1 MKDMKFMK
9 GGKERVQEGSKEHRA
24 ESIGK
29 TTTATAPFRVQGSG
43 RRGAGA
49 TKQSPEQF
57 KYREIASLRSK
68 YSMLHALC
76 PMLSRP

>member
-29 TTTATAPFRVQGSG
+29 TTTATAPFRVQEGEELE
-43 RRGAGA
+43 RR
-49 TKQSPEQF
+49 SN
-57 KYREIASLRSK
+57 LRSSSNIERLLRSARNTLC
-68 YSMLHALC
+68 SMPYA
-76 PMLSRP
+76 